1 MKRNFLFA
9 LVSVSFFACSSP
21 TQITSSWRDPNVKI
35 ANPAVHKIVVAAL
48 LYDQGVRRSV
58 EDYMSSL
65 YPGVA
70 TQSYLIF
77 GDSLVL
83 DTQGETQRLRDLG
96 FDGIV
101 IMKQVAENTTQHY
114 VPGMMPSYYTTWGG
128 YWGNGWGGPWGYPR
142 WGATYYNP
150 GTPGHFQTNRTWSVQ
165 VNAYSLVSGKLVW
178 SAETRTTN
186 PGGRMPLFEDV
197 CKSVRS
203 EMKKQGFLM

>member
-1 MKRNFLFA
+1 MKRNFLFV
-9 LVSVSFFACSSP
+9 LICISFFACTSP

-35 ANPAVHKIVVAAL
+35 ANPEVHKIVVAAL

-83 DTQGETQRLRDLG
+83 DTQGETGRLRGLG

-101 IMKQVAENTTQHY
+101 IMKQVAENTSQHY
-114 VPGMMPSYYTTWGG
+114 VPGMMPSYYSTWGG
-128 YWGNGWGGPWGYPR
+128 YWGNGWGGPR
-142 WGATYYNP
+142 WGTTYYNP
-150 GTPGHFQTNRTWSVQ
+150 GTPGHFQTNRTWTVQ

-178 SAETRTTN
+178 SADTRTTN
-186 PGGRMPLFEDV
+186 PGGRVPLFEDV